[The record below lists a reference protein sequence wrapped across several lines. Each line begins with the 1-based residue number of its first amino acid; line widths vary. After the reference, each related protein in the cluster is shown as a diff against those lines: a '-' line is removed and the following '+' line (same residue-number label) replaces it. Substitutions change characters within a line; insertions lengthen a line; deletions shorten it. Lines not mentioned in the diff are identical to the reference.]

1 MRSIDVVLQALDDAV
16 ESLAAVD
23 LDVLSPPERFGG
35 VLERLETAR
44 RRQVA
49 VAHALVSKLE
59 RFEGCPKLDLTLADV
74 LRVSPTERA
83 AASAMPHSWRR
94 ARR

>member
-1 MRSIDVVLQALDDAV
+1 MSSIDVVLEALDDVV

-23 LDVLSPPERFGG
+23 LDVLSPPERFV

-49 VAHALVSKLE
+49 VAHALVSRLE
-59 RFEGCPKLDLTLADV
+59 RFEGCPKLGLS
-74 LRVSPTERA
+74 R
-83 AASAMPHSWRR
+83 
-94 ARR
+94 